1 MLKRLSYLFLFI
13 ISLSL
18 IVTKSS
24 AQVLQN
30 LVKNPSFEQYKNVP
44 NDLGELANS
53 SYWIS
58 PTKASPDYFHRRAAG
73 ANVDVP
79 TNKMGETKARSG
91 YGYAG
96 IYAYA
101 SRYNKRNFREYVQVQ
116 LKQPMRTGEHYCIK
130 AHVLLA
136 HSSNRAVGALGVV
149 ASRIPIREDHEEPIK
164 KNFVHLL
171 KEDKS
176 PLTDRDWVEISCT
189 YKATGGEL
197 YLILGNFE
205 DDRTTKVTGAVAVE
219 KFKNPHVDFAY
230 YYLDDICA
238 TSLKSNFACDC
249 GTFDYISTM
258 RQEKI
263 VVDMK
268 ITKKSYAVGQSVIL
282 KDVEFEKGK
291 ATFLSGSNKGLD
303 DLVGTLKMHPSYVI
317 EISGHTHDKGGS
329 PQKNQELSKRRAQA
343 VQDYLIASGIAPERL
358 SHRGFGQSRPVA
370 LNDTKEGRER
380 NERVQFKLLKK

>member
-1 MLKRLSYLFLFI
+1 MLKRLPYLFLSTITLF
-13 ISLSL
+13 L
-18 IVTKSS
+18 IRAQSN

-30 LVKNPSFEQYKNVP
+30 LVKNPSFEQYKKVP
-44 NDLGELANS
+44 GDLGEVANS
-53 SYWIS
+53 TYWTS

-73 ANVDVP
+73 PNVDIP

-116 LKQPMRTGEHYCIK
+116 LKQPMRAGEKYCIK
-130 AHVLLA
+130 AHILLA
-136 HSSNRAVGALGVV
+136 HSSNRAVGALGITG
-149 ASRIPIREDHEEPIK
+149 SRIPLREDHEQPIDK
-164 KNFVHLL
+164 TFTYLL
-171 KEDKS
+171 KEDKG
-176 PLTDRDWVEISCT
+176 PLTDRNWVEVSCT
-189 YKATGGEL
+189 YKATGGEQ
-197 YLILGNFE
+197 YLIVGNFN
-205 DDRTTKVTGAVAVE
+205 DDRSTKVTGAVAIE

-230 YYLDDICA
+230 YYVDDICA

-249 GTFDYISTM
+249 GTFDYIATM
-258 RQEKI
+258 RQERI

-268 ITKKSYAVGQSVIL
+268 VSKKSYSVGQTVIM
-282 KDVEFEKGK
+282 KGVEFEKNK
-291 ATFLSGSNKGLD
+291 ATFLTGSNKGLD

-317 EISGHTHDKGGS
+317 EISGHTHDRGGS
-329 PQKNQELSKRRAQA
+329 PQKNQELSKRRAEA
-343 VQDYLIASGIAPERL
+343 VQNYLIASGIAQTRL

-370 LNDTKEGRER
+370 LNDTAEGRAR